1 MCRRK
6 IEKGER
12 KVYGVL
18 MDFDLSSWKEALI
31 KGDYTMTS
39 QQRTG
44 TPPYMAHEILLGTSR
59 THLYR
64 HDLESLFF
72 VMLLTATRHSIGIP
86 EGKTELRLVMREEGG
101 KKIEFKKLP
110 FCNWFGQCN
119 YHMLGSLKGSFFT
132 FKESIDLSPDF
143 QDFREWLLALQN
155 RFTQGLAKAS
165 TSRPVTQEQ
174 ELPTWDCTESTAN
187 RFDEETLGGHITY
200 DAVVKVVPFLKG
212 KLHGLDVP
220 YHFPEPRRPRT
231 RRAKRS
237 SVF

>member
-1 MCRRK
+1 MCRYK
-6 IEKGER
+6 TEEGER
-12 KVYGVL
+12 KIYGVL
-18 MDFDLSSWKEALI
+18 MDFDLSSWTEAL
-31 KGDYTMTS
+31 KNDYTMTS

-44 TPPYMAHEILLGTSR
+44 TPPYMAHEILLGKNC

-110 FCNWFGQCN
+110 FSNWFDQCN
-119 YHMLGSLKGSFFT
+119 YHMLGSLKGSFFNH
-132 FKESIDLSPDF
+132 KESINLSPDF
-143 QDFREWLLALQN
+143 QDFQEWLVALQN
-155 RFTQGLAKAS
+155 RFTEGFADAYK
-165 TSRPVTQEQ
+165 SRPATQERQ
-174 ELPTWDCTESTAN
+174 LPTWDNTKSTAN
-187 RFDEETLGGHITY
+187 RFDEETLGGYITY

-220 YHFPEPRRPRT
+220 YHFPKPRRPRT